1 MTRISRSKC
10 ERGGGETRNAAKPI
24 VLPRAIC
31 GRIDG
36 RRKSISAMTDGDLLT
51 AFIVGSREGPFTH
64 DVRIE
69 WGGG

>member
-1 MTRISRSKC
+1 MD
-10 ERGGGETRNAAKPI
+10 
-24 VLPRAIC
+24 
-31 GRIDG
+31 GR

-69 WGGG
+69 WGGGVNPKVG